1 MYVTPVIYPLNTIPQ
16 DKQWIIL
23 LNPMTSVIETFKYGM
38 IGRGVF
44 DWLHLGYSFRFMVV
58 LLLVGIM
65 VFNTV
70 EKGFMDT
77 V

>member
-1 MYVTPVIYPLNTIPQ
+1 MYISPMICPLSTIPQ

-44 DWLHLGYSFRFMVV
+44 EWLHIG
-58 LLLVGIM
+58 
-65 VFNTV
+65 
-70 EKGFMDT
+70 
-77 V
+77 